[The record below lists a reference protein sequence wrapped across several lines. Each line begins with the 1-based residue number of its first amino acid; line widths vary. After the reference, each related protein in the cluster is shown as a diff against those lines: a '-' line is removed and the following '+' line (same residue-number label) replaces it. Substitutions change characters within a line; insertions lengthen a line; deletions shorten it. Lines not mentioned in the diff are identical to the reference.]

1 MDANK
6 VDMTM
11 DRRKFLG
18 GAAALGALAMGS
30 GMMAGCAPASSAS
43 GTGSGV
49 QTTETLSETGEAS
62 WYCAEDFEGG
72 YDWTDGDIAYEA
84 EPIDESAIGETVE
97 CDLVVCG
104 AGIAGLAAAA
114 SAIEQGLSVIVLEKG
129 TTYAAHG
136 SEIGAIGGRV
146 LAEAGL
152 APDPVDVYNEAMEAA
167 EYRCDGTVWQTYID
181 RSAEAI
187 DWLEDE
193 ILKGSCGAS
202 SPSSAADRIANGV
215 NWRATT
221 VQWEAGFDAVVEA
234 IMDYAIDGGAD
245 IRFETPAVQL
255 VQDAG
260 GSIAG
265 VIGKDKAG
273 TYVKV
278 LGAKGTL
285 LATGSYDYNVAMMEE
300 RVRPRDMRV
309 YAHLNSSPTDTGD
322 GHLMGEAV
330 GAMQDEW
337 PHAVMNDSSG
347 SKSGGA
353 YSAAV
358 LSVLRVNNNG
368 ERYVNEDLTLN
379 YLANAINYQPGAH
392 GWCICD
398 ANISETART
407 LMGDAPFA
415 PDDMVNGFITDSI
428 ECASVAE
435 LAQAIGC
442 EESVIQATLARY
454 NELCDKGVDE
464 DFHKSGHNMLRVDTP
479 PYYAF
484 EEGSAL
490 LVSVCGLRVNNK
502 SQVLGEGYEP
512 IPNLY
517 ASGNVSGSMFY
528 DTYPHHIA
536 GVSTGRGLT
545 FGYLLGRR
553 LAGVEE

>member
-1 MDANK
+1 M
-6 VDMTM
+6 
-11 DRRKFLG
+11 
-18 GAAALGALAMGS
+18 
-30 GMMAGCAPASSAS
+30 
-43 GTGSGV
+43 
-49 QTTETLSETGEAS
+49 
-62 WYCAEDFEGG
+62 
-72 YDWTDGDIAYEA
+72 
-84 EPIDESAIGETVE
+84 
-97 CDLVVCG
+97 
-104 AGIAGLAAAA
+104 
-114 SAIEQGLSVIVLEKG
+114 
-129 TTYAAHG
+129 
-136 SEIGAIGGRV
+136 
-146 LAEAGL
+146 
-152 APDPVDVYNEAMEAA
+152 
-167 EYRCDGTVWQTYID
+167 
-181 RSAEAI
+181 
-187 DWLEDE
+187 
-193 ILKGSCGAS
+193 
-202 SPSSAADRIANGV
+202 

-234 IMDYAIDGGAD
+234 IMNYAIDGGAD

-442 EESVIQATLARY
+442 EESVIQATLDRY

-464 DFHKSGHNMLRVDTP
+464 DFHKSGHNMVRVDTP